1 MNRLIIPYN
10 PALKELA
17 KRLRQNMTFSEVK
30 LWNELKNGKMM
41 GYDFDRQ
48 RPIGNYIVD
57 FYCKDLKLAL
67 EVDGITHLD
76 KKVILKDEIRQ
87 DELEMLGVNFLR
99 FDALLIVNKVESV
112 LKEIET
118 WIVEYESKNGASEFV
133 KRKRRQNPPLP
144 LPGGEA
150 STQLSGGDANTP
162 GFETSLGNQPRLL
175 DNHEQILKI
184 L

>member
-1 MNRLIIPYN
+1 MKRQIIPYN
-10 PALKELA
+10 PALKGLA
-17 KRLRQNMTFSEVK
+17 KKLRQNMTFSEVK

-76 KKVILKDEIRQ
+76 ERVILKDEIRQ

-118 WIVEYESKNGASEFV
+118 WITENESRNGVVEFV
-133 KRKRRQNPPLP
+133 KRKRMQNPPLP
-144 LPGGEA
+144 LPGGDA
-150 STQLSGGDANTP
+150 NTQLPVGDANTP
-162 GFETSLGNQPRLL
+162 DFENTLGNQPTLQTITYRS
-175 DNHEQILKI
+175 
-184 L
+184 